1 MCGSRQ
7 STAKMSDS
15 ISDLKSE
22 VKSMKES
29 QETNMSTINN
39 NVTDVKAQIIEMNTS
54 ITNLSKEQNQLKSSL
69 LKLEK
74 RVDIGEKKLEILE
87 NDISKLSVSSI
98 PSTSH
103 TGSQPLVNEEL
114 LMEFQERIRRQRNL
128 ILVGVAE
135 QKCKNAEERH
145 TRDDFDVMKILKA
158 FQDIPTPIKIHR
170 IGKYKLS
177 DPTGCAQIHYDTSK
191 CNTRINSSC
200 MNDLTRSFAKASR
213 MSCDD
218 VDTMHFMLD
227 KIEQKYKNP
236 VDFEE
241 GDFLSVLGDIFVENL
256 KDIRIINAYE
266 CKKTNVD
273 RDIVWLEELR
283 YVYDKL
289 YIKQGI

>member
-1 MCGSRQ
+1 MDIIYQRDPVKLYIQ
-7 STAKMSDS
+7 DIYRAKATEHKYVYK
-15 ISDLKSE
+15 IFGKSFKNIRIHGVVTE
-22 VKSMKES
+22 MIHNNSNSM
-29 QETNMSTINN
+29 
-39 NVTDVKAQIIEMNTS
+39 
-54 ITNLSKEQNQLKSSL
+54 
-69 LKLEK
+69 
-74 RVDIGEKKLEILE
+74 ILE
-87 NDISKLSVSSI
+87 
-98 PSTSH
+98 
-103 TGSQPLVNEEL
+103 
-114 LMEFQERIRRQRNL
+114 
-128 ILVGVAE
+128 
-135 QKCKNAEERH
+135 
-145 TRDDFDVMKILKA
+145 
-158 FQDIPTPIKIHR
+158 
-170 IGKYKLS
+170 LS